1 MAAGTLY
8 TYNGSFRSYKILIA
22 AEYSGARVS
31 VSGNFE
37 FGQTNKSEE
46 FLKRFPLGKVPAFE
60 DTDGNC
66 IYESN
71 AIAHYVSNNALRG
84 SNSLDAALV
93 QQYINFA
100 DNEILPSACTW
111 AFPALGLRQ
120 FNKQEHAR
128 AVAHIKKCLE
138 LLNNALL
145 TRTFLVGERV
155 TLADI
160 SVCCN
165 LLLVYRH
172 VLDPETREA
181 YPNVNRWFMTCIN
194 QPQFKK
200 VIGEVPLCV
209 KSVPFDVKKF
219 EELHPKQPKKGKDKG
234 KDNQRETE
242 KASKEQEVP
251 KKAKEEEP
259 APVAP
264 KEKKDPFASLPPPKM
279 VFDEW
284 KKIYRNNDTEK
295 VAIPWFWDNIDKEGY
310 SAWLAD
316 YQYSEELK
324 MVFMACNLVSGMFQR
339 LDKLHKNGFASVCI
353 FSEGSKIEIGGLWI
367 FRGQELAFKL
377 NEDWNID
384 AESYNFRKLDWDN
397 EEDKKLINL
406 YLMQEGDFPG
416 RPPVDQG
423 KIFV

>member
-1 MAAGTLY
+1 
-8 TYNGSFRSYKILIA
+8 
-22 AEYSGARVS
+22 
-31 VSGNFE
+31 
-37 FGQTNKSEE
+37 
-46 FLKRFPLGKVPAFE
+46 
-60 DTDGNC
+60 
-66 IYESN
+66 
-71 AIAHYVSNNALRG
+71 
-84 SNSLDAALV
+84 
-93 QQYINFA
+93 
-100 DNEILPSACTW
+100 
-111 AFPALGLRQ
+111 
-120 FNKQEHAR
+120 
-128 AVAHIKKCLE
+128 
-138 LLNNALL
+138 
-145 TRTFLVGERV
+145 
-155 TLADI
+155 
-160 SVCCN
+160 
-165 LLLVYRH
+165 
-172 VLDPETREA
+172 
-181 YPNVNRWFMTCIN
+181 
-194 QPQFKK
+194 
-200 VIGEVPLCV
+200 
-209 KSVPFDVKKF
+209 
-219 EELHPKQPKKGKDKG
+219 
-234 KDNQRETE
+234 
-242 KASKEQEVP
+242 
-251 KKAKEEEP
+251 
-259 APVAP
+259 VAP